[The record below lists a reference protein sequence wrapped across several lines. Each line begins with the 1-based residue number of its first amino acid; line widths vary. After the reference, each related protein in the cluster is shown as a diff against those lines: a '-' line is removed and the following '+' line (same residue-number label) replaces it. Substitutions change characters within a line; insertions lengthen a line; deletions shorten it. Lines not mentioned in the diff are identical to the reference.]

1 MTITTAALLLA
12 AALQTP
18 SLNTTELER
27 DLTALAAQFEGRM
40 GVCVRTTTQSTCV
53 RAQDRFS
60 LQSVMKLLVAFAA
73 MDAIDSGRW
82 RLEDPVVVRKA
93 DLSLYVQPIAKL
105 VGPDGYRT
113 TIGDL
118 VRRAVIDSD
127 SAATDVLIAR
137 LGGTAAVTA
146 SMARHHIDGIRVDRD
161 ERDLQTEIVGLT
173 WRPEF
178 VDADLLDRE
187 IRQVPE
193 ARRDRAFAAYQN
205 DPRDTATPAGMTAFL
220 MRLVSGELLSR
231 ESTAFL
237 LQAMKECTTF
247 PDRLKA
253 GVPASWEISHKTGTS
268 GTWKGVTAA
277 TNDVGILRTPDGTA
291 IAVSAFLADSPA
303 SSKERAATIA
313 AVAALV
319 VQHYQQGS
327 GTR

>member
-1 MTITTAALLLA
+1 
-12 AALQTP
+12 
-18 SLNTTELER
+18 
-27 DLTALAAQFEGRM
+27 M
-40 GVCVRTTTQSTCV
+40 GVCVQTTTQSTCV

-146 SMARHHIDGIRVDRD
+146 SMARHHIEGIRVDRD

-205 DPRDTATPAGMTAFL
+205 DSRDTATPAGMTAFL

-253 GVPASWEISHKTGTS
+253 GVPSSWEISHKTGTS
-268 GTWKGVTAA
+268 GTWRGVTAA
-277 TNDVGILRTPDGTA
+277 TNDVGILKTPDGTA

-303 SSKERAATIA
+303 SAKERAATIA

-319 VQHYQQGS
+319 VQHYEQGS